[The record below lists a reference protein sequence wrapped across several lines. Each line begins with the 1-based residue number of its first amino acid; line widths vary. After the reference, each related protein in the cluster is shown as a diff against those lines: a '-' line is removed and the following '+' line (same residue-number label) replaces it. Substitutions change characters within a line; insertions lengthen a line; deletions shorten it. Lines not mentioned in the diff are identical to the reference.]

1 MDDLQYTAT
10 LTWNGSPA
18 TFAASTIYTAT
29 ITLTPKAG
37 YTLTGVAKN
46 FFTVWGATSTTN
58 AANSG
63 VVTAVFPATAP
74 LAAGDSYGGGK
85 IAYVFV
91 SGDPGYVSGQIHGL
105 IAATED
111 QSTGIQW
118 YNGSIT
124 TTGAT
129 ATALGTGL
137 ANTNKIIAA
146 QGPIATNYA
155 AGLARAYNGGGF
167 TDWFLPSKDELD
179 KLYLNKDA
187 LNFSAGII
195 DYWSSTEDRA
205 YYGWAKDFYS
215 GNWSDFYK
223 SIATPN
229 VRAVRY
235 F

>member
-1 MDDLQYTAT
+1 
-10 LTWNGSPA
+10 
-18 TFAASTIYTAT
+18 
-29 ITLTPKAG
+29 
-37 YTLTGVAKN
+37 VAKN